1 MHPFQ
6 LGIDVAKAKLDCAL
20 RTPEGKFRHKGIA
33 NTPAGFAALRDWL
46 AKQAAVSIHVC
57 MEATGTYWEAVAE
70 FFAAA
75 PDATVSVVNPAQI
88 KAFGASQLV
97 RTKTDR
103 VDAKLIAQ
111 FCAERRPEAWIAP
124 SPAEQALRAQ
134 LLRLDAL
141 LAMRTQEGNRLA
153 VAREAV
159 QAGIASHLQWLDG
172 QIEQLAKAIMSTSTR
187 TRACATSSAC
197 SIPSPAW
204 GNAPSRSYWPTTAG
218 SSASTPPARRW
229 PLPGWTRAS
238 MNPAPASKAGHAC
251 PSSATPSCARRST
264 CPPW

>member
-1 MHPFQ
+1 MSVWRP
-6 LGIDVAKAKLDCAL
+6 
-20 RTPEGKFRHKGIA
+20 
-33 NTPAGFAALRDWL
+33 PAPIGRPWRSFLPPRP
-46 AKQAAVSIHVC
+46 
-57 MEATGTYWEAVAE
+57 T
-70 FFAAA
+70 
-75 PDATVSVVNPAQI
+75 ATVSVVNPAQI

-172 QIEQLAKAIMSTSTR
+172 QIEQLAEAIHEHIDSDPGLR
-187 TRACATSSAC
+187 DQQRLLD
-197 SIPSPAW
+197 SIP
-204 GNAPSRSYWPTTAG
+204 GLGER
-218 SSASTPPARRW
+218 
-229 PLPGWTRAS
+229 
-238 MNPAPASKAGHAC
+238 
-251 PSSATPSCARRST
+251 
-264 CPPW
+264 